1 MLVTKNLT
9 SHINNNRRPLIF
21 LGSNSSMYKMS
32 ESAEDHGIVIAGII
46 DSDYYGNT
54 EEICDLPVID
64 TELAFEDREKL
75 QFYKDNY
82 NFFCATNWTPEPD
95 AVNVR
100 NRAKRKKLLELI
112 DYYQLPCISIV
123 DRTARVSKHSS
134 IGRGVFLD
142 AHVLIEPKTTV
153 GDFVHI
159 YYNCSIG
166 HHNIINRNCVLQRQ
180 CILMG
185 NNVMEQDAYFGPA
198 VKALKPGATFGKNSF
213 VHEGI
218 YIRRGTVDNEIV
230 SMNSINQSR
239 VVYQYVD

>member
-9 SHINNNRRPLIF
+9 SHINDNSRPLIF
-21 LGSNSSMYKMS
+21 LGSNSNMYKIS
-32 ESAEDHGIVIAGII
+32 ESAEAHGIVIAGII

-54 EEICDLPVID
+54 EEICDIPVID
-64 TELAFEDREKL
+64 TELAFTDTKKL
-75 QFYKDNY
+75 QFYKNNY

-95 AVNVR
+95 HINIR
-100 NRAKRKKLLELI
+100 NRKKRQRLLEIL
-112 DYYQLPCISIV
+112 DCYQLSCISIV
-123 DRTARVSKHSS
+123 DKTARVSRHSQ

-185 NNVMEQDAYFGPA
+185 NNVMEQDVYFGPA